1 MKLGQRQRWMI
12 LGSLLLATVL
22 AGLFAEDEP
31 EPPRKQ
37 RAARSASGVQGGSGA
52 PALPSGKGQLQAAAA
67 LSSQLQEP
75 APPGIP
81 PESLGID
88 PFRNKSWYVAPPPP
102 PTPKPKA
109 PPLPFQYLGK
119 VVEEGRTKVFLARQ
133 GQHLIVH
140 EGDEVD
146 ANYAVLQIAGGQMVI
161 EYRPLQEKQTLAIG
175 SAQ

>member
-1 MKLGQRQRWMI
+1 MKLQAPQRWLI
-12 LGSLLLATVL
+12 LGSLLVITLL

-31 EPPRKQ
+31 ESGQKKKRPA
-37 RAARSASGVQGGSGA
+37 RAASSLAAGKASGKETLAA
-52 PALPSGKGQLQAAAA
+52 PVLQA
-67 LSSQLQEP
+67 LVPQ
-75 APPGIP
+75 GIP
-81 PESLGID
+81 PGSLEID

-102 PTPKPKA
+102 PPLKPKA

-140 EGDEVD
+140 EGDVLD
-146 ANYAVLQIAGGQMVI
+146 DSYAVLQIAAGQMVI

-175 SAQ
+175 SVQ